1 MVAFLRLFSKPDL
14 SSYLTASKTAM
25 RELLAERF
33 NSKTLKTFYSND
45 EFVSTKPNIV
55 IVQSRETG
63 KPVEIFYEFFKDKIG
78 HFVDDFTY
86 NFYRKV
92 GDINGI
98 GTKDFQIRAP
108 FLGIGKPKFEAG
120 MMYSNTDDL
129 IGIGIRQ
136 DELQI
141 REAIK
146 RGVKKIPRHSTQRAV
161 LYHVRMGY
169 LPKPKLIRIRH
180 PQKIKVE
187 MEKLL
192 KLSPEVNPEFFT
204 PIIVEKKGLFGT
216 RYYLDTSTTQA
227 IANIRQIKLMSKGD
241 PLRAKRIRFK
251 ADHIEME
258 LSGDGLE
265 TWKRM
270 LNGTHVFK

>member
-1 MVAFLRLFSKPDL
+1 MVAFLRLFSKPDF
-14 SSYLTASKTAM
+14 SNYIAASKSAM

-45 EFVSTKPNIV
+45 EFVSTKPNTV

-63 KPVEIFYEFFKDKIG
+63 KPVEIVYEFFKDKAG
-78 HFVDDFTY
+78 HFVDSFTY
-86 NFYRKV
+86 DFYRKA
-92 GDINGI
+92 GEKFGI
-98 GTKDFQIRAP
+98 GSKDFQIKRL
-108 FLGIGKPKFEAG
+108 FFGLGKPKFEPG
-120 MMYSNTDDL
+120 MMHSNADDL
-129 IGIGIRQ
+129 VGIGIRQ

-141 REAIK
+141 REALK
-146 RGVKKIPRHSTQRAV
+146 RDVKKIPRHSTQRAV

-169 LPKPKLIRIRH
+169 MPKPKLVRIRH

-192 KLSPEVNPEFFT
+192 KLSPEVKPEFFT

-227 IANIRQIKLMSKGD
+227 IANIRQIKLMSEGD
-241 PLRAKRIRFK
+241 PLCVKRIRFR
-251 ADHIEME
+251 ADHVEME
-258 LSGDGLE
+258 LLKDGLE

-270 LNGTHVFK
+270 LEGTHTFK

>member
-14 SSYLTASKTAM
+14 SSYLTASKAAM

-33 NSKTLKTFYSND
+33 NSKTLKNFYSND
-45 EFVSTKPNIV
+45 EFVSTKPNTV

-63 KPVEIFYEFFKDKIG
+63 KPVEIVYEFFKDKVG
-78 HFVDDFTY
+78 PFVDSFIYD
-86 NFYRKV
+86 FYRKV
-92 GDINGI
+92 GDVCNI
-98 GTKDFQIRAP
+98 GSKDFQIKKL
-108 FLGIGKPKFEAG
+108 FFGLGKSKVQTG
-120 MMYSNTDDL
+120 MMHSNADDL
-129 IGIGIRQ
+129 VGIGIRQ

-169 LPKPKLIRIRH
+169 MPKPKLVRIRH
-180 PQKIKVE
+180 PQRIKVE

-265 TWKRM
+265 TWKQM
-270 LNGTHVFK
+270 IAGTHVFK

>member
-14 SSYLTASKTAM
+14 SSYIAASKSAM

-45 EFVSTKPNIV
+45 EFVSSKPNTV

-63 KPVEIFYEFFKDKIG
+63 KPIEIVYEFFKDKVTR
-78 HFVDDFTY
+78 FVDSFTY

-92 GDINGI
+92 GDTNGI
-98 GTKDFQIRAP
+98 GSKDFQIKTP
-108 FLGIGKPKFEAG
+108 FFGLGESKFQTGMMHSNADDLVGIGVR
-120 MMYSNTDDL
+120 L
-129 IGIGIRQ
+129 

-141 REAIK
+141 REALK

-227 IANIRQIKLMSKGD
+227 IANIRQIKLMSKD
-241 PLRAKRIRFK
+241 EPLLARRIRFR
-251 ADHIEME
+251 ADHVEME

-265 TWKRM
+265 TWKHM
-270 LNGTHVFK
+270 LEGTHTFK

>member
-14 SSYLTASKTAM
+14 SSYLTASKAAM

-45 EFVSTKPNIV
+45 EFVSTKPNTV

-63 KPVEIFYEFFKDKIG
+63 KPVEIVYEFFKDKVG
-78 HFVDDFTY
+78 PFVDSFIYD
-86 NFYRKV
+86 FYRKV
-92 GDINGI
+92 GDVCNI
-98 GTKDFQIRAP
+98 GSKDFQIKKL
-108 FLGIGKPKFEAG
+108 FFGLGKSKVQTG
-120 MMYSNTDDL
+120 MMHSNADDL
-129 IGIGIRQ
+129 VGIGIRQ

-141 REAIK
+141 REALK

-169 LPKPKLIRIRH
+169 MPKPKLVRIRH
-180 PQKIKVE
+180 PQRIKVE

-265 TWKRM
+265 TWKQM
-270 LNGTHVFK
+270 IAGTHVFK

>member
-1 MVAFLRLFSKPDL
+1 MVRLFRLFSKPDF
-14 SSYLTASKTAM
+14 SSYITASKSAM

-45 EFVSTKPNIV
+45 EFVSTKPNTV

-63 KPVEIFYEFFKDKIG
+63 EPVEIVYEFFKDK
-78 HFVDDFTY
+78 VDFFLDSFTY
-86 NFYRKV
+86 NFYRKA
-92 GDINGI
+92 GDICDI
-98 GTKDFQIRAP
+98 GSKDFQIKRL
-108 FLGIGKPKFEAG
+108 FFGLGKSKVQTG
-120 MMYSNTDDL
+120 MMHSNADDL
-129 IGIGIRQ
+129 VGIGIRQ

-141 REAIK
+141 REALK
-146 RGVKKIPRHSTQRAV
+146 SGVKKIPRHSTQRAV

-169 LPKPKLIRIRH
+169 MPKPKLIRIRH

-187 MEKLL
+187 IEKLF
-192 KLSPEVNPEFFT
+192 KSSPEVKPEFFT

-251 ADHIEME
+251 ADHVEME

-270 LNGTHVFK
+270 LAGTHLFK